1 MPDPRFKFLRN
12 AIKRV
17 PFLANVDE
25 ESLFDIIF
33 ALSVTSIEKD
43 ENVIDLEA
51 QSEALMII
59 AEGTVDVVTS
69 FESNEFCIDKLGR
82 GSVLNY
88 RNFFKKDLI
97 TVNYRCSKDCRI
109 YSLDIED
116 INDIIDKN
124 SKKSCIKK
132 IDRYQN
138 RVVKESTK
146 YPLDYILVNPDE
158 KKIDKGFVARSSK
171 LKNTIMGVVLKNRI
185 IKNRPKLSD
194 FMEIYAETKEN
205 DPDMSKEQFQAK
217 MRQFYSGVHIDND

>member
-1 MPDPRFKFLRN
+1 
-12 AIKRV
+12 
-17 PFLANVDE
+17 
-25 ESLFDIIF
+25 
-33 ALSVTSIEKD
+33 
-43 ENVIDLEA
+43 
-51 QSEALMII
+51 MII